1 MNFLYRCNI
10 LICPH
15 FPVYKGGLHEW
26 NTRLCMSSGL
36 CSTSFSIFCAPQEIY
51 RNGASVYF
59 CTSWVSGILCKSEC
73 YTGITH
79 SHENT
84 CICLIFLL
92 LTLILPANYFQASV
106 KCRKAQKCLY
116 LTLSIQ
122 CHMQLKLFM
131 SLTAV

>member
-1 MNFLYRCNI
+1 MILIGESVNFLYRCNI

-15 FPVYKGGLHEW
+15 FPVHKGGLHEW
-26 NTRLCMSSGL
+26 NTRLCMPSGL

-92 LTLILPANYFQASV
+92 L
-106 KCRKAQKCLY
+106 KCSRGFDKH
-116 LTLSIQ
+116 I
-122 CHMQLKLFM
+122 FM
-131 SLTAV
+131 YWNSSLLNNLVSWNGMIRS